1 MSVWRSLQDL
11 VRRFLGSDVFYS
23 FRRSP
28 TVVIAFALTLL
39 FMVAAALAPWIVPH
53 NTYEVASL
61 SLNDAFLPP
70 AWVSGGKLTYLLG
83 TDDQGRDVFSTIV
96 LGARVSLI
104 VGFASVFLAL
114 TLGVALGL
122 VAGYVGGITDSIIM
136 RVADVKLSFPAILIV
151 LLIDGVA
158 RGLLPRDLH
167 DKAAVYVIVLA
178 IGLSTWIQY
187 ARTVRGL
194 TLVEKNKEYVQAAR
208 VIGLHPILIMFR
220 HVLPNV
226 MGPVLVIGTL
236 GLGVAVLTESTLSF
250 LGVGVPPTE
259 PSLGT
264 LIRIG
269 NNFLFSGEWWMAI
282 FPGIFLVILI
292 LSVNLLG
299 DWLRDALNPKLR

>member
-1 MSVWRSLQDL
+1 MKTWRNLKDL
-11 VRRFLGSDVFYS
+11 IRRFAGSDVLFS
-23 FRRSP
+23 FKRSP
-28 TVVIAFALTLL
+28 TVVAAFLLTLIFL
-39 FMVAAALAPWIVPH
+39 VAAVFAPWIVPH
-53 NTYEVASL
+53 NTYDVASL
-61 SLNDAFLPP
+61 NLMDARLPP
-70 AWVSGGKLTYLLG
+70 AWIEGGRATYLLG
-83 TDDQGRDVFSTIV
+83 TDEQGRDVFSTII
-96 LGARVSLI
+96 LGSRVSLL
-104 VGFASVFLAL
+104 VGFASVILAL

-122 VAGYVGGITDSIIM
+122 IAGYVGGVTDTVIM

-158 RGLLPRDLH
+158 RGVMPRDLH

-178 IGLSTWIQY
+178 IGFSAWIQY

-226 MGPVLVIGTL
+226 TGPVLVIATL
-236 GLGVAVLTESTLSF
+236 GLGIAVLTESTLSF

-282 FPGIFLVILI
+282 FPGIFLVLLV